1 MERSRLSE
9 EQFIEILNEHQTA
22 VWFRSGLTDHS
33 FAVKMERGCES
44 MRPPSAKAEEGASD
58 FAWMLGTL
66 RTDFRIAP
74 RRTLSLSNGSNFR
87 LVGTF

>member
-1 MERSRLSE
+1 MSE
-9 EQFIEILNEHQTA
+9 ERFIEIPNERQTA

-33 FAVKMERGCES
+33 FAAKMERGYKS

-58 FAWMLGTL
+58 FAWVLGTL
-66 RTDFRIAP
+66 RTDFRIAL
-74 RRTLSLSNGSNFR
+74 RRTLSLSNGSNSR